1 MTGSISN
8 GESEMEPLIGIV
20 IIALIAGNIAGVVNF
35 FLILGVRKRM
45 DAADPLLASRPILAE
60 LAKLRKKLEAT
71 EPEEEVAPEPA
82 PEPVHAV
89 SKLKA
94 SMTPP
99 PLPRVAPAAPVVA
112 AKPEPEPEPEPVRE
126 PGRFES
132 AARDVLR
139 KIWNWIVVGEEY
151 RRPNVAVEYAIAA
164 NWLLRIG
171 IAVFV
176 IGMGFFLRYSIDQGW
191 LGPVARVALS
201 VLVGSGMVAGGVW
214 QFGRKYHL
222 IGQGLVG
229 GGLATLYFSVFAATN
244 FYHLTEPTT
253 GYLLMGL
260 VTVCAGIIAV
270 RQDAILVAVLG
281 IIGGYGTPLMLPVQN
296 LMGAQLGYLMLLALG
311 VFGIAAYKNWRLLN
325 ALSFVATYSVALWV
339 TQGNSSV
346 QALQFYAIY
355 FVIFSSL
362 TFAYTLIRK
371 QESTILEV
379 IALLANA
386 GVFFV
391 LGREICDR
399 FWGNSG
405 VALLTFALSVYYAVH
420 FAVCLRRQIRDR
432 GLVMSFL
439 GLSSLF
445 LAVTIPL
452 YLSREWITAVW
463 AVQALT
469 MLWMAGKLDSQF
481 LRHLAYLLYAMVLGR
496 FFVVDL
502 HAHYFAGT
510 SAGVAEYASLMLQR
524 LVVFGVP
531 IATVAAGYRLLGS
544 SASTDSGPI
553 PRLPEGN
560 DIREVIGRNR
570 ALQAGLALLVAMAFI
585 FLHLELN
592 STVGH
597 FYDPLRM
604 PMLSLLW
611 VALCA
616 GALWAWGETESPIML
631 VLLCV
636 FSSALAFKLLIFDI
650 PSWHIIGHEMRYHAD
665 HFGFGIMRLLD
676 FGLISVFLAVA
687 ARLLLGREGRV
698 ARAFIVAALALPVLF
713 LTLELNTFLHLY
725 QPKLRAGGISIL
737 WAVIA
742 FAFVQQGMVRKIAQL
757 RYTGLALFSIVIGKI
772 FLNDLAQLAEIYR
785 IIAFVVL
792 GLIILGGSFL
802 YVHFQRQF
810 TVENPA

>member
-1 MTGSISN
+1 
-8 GESEMEPLIGIV
+8 METLIGLVVIV
-20 IIALIAGNIAGVVNF
+20 LIAGNIAGVANF
-35 FLILGVRKRM
+35 FMFLGLRKRLDAM
-45 DAADPLLASRPILAE
+45 DPREANRPLLRE
-60 LAKLRKKLEAT
+60 LCELRKKLEPQP
-71 EPEEEVAPEPA
+71 EPE
-82 PEPVHAV
+82 
-89 SKLKA
+89 SKLKRVA
-94 SMTPP
+94 TPP
-99 PLPRVAPAAPVVA
+99 PLPAVKTEHVLLAPKLKLQAAAPPLA
-112 AKPEPEPEPEPVRE
+112 EPEPGPGRE

-132 AARDVLR
+132 AARVALG

-151 RRPNVAVEYAIAA
+151 RRPNVAVEYAVAA
-164 NWLLRIG
+164 NWLLRVG
-171 IAVFV
+171 IAIFV

-222 IGQGLVG
+222 FGQGLVG
-229 GGLATLYFSVFAATN
+229 GGLATLYFSIFAATN

-281 IIGGYGTPLMLPVQN
+281 IIGGYGTPLMLPVHN
-296 LMGAQLGYLMLLALG
+296 LMASQLGYLALLALG

-325 ALSFVATYSVALWV
+325 TLCFVATYSVALWI

-346 QALQFYAIY
+346 MALQFYTLY

-362 TFAYTLIRK
+362 IFAYNLIRK
-371 QESTILEV
+371 QSSTILEV

-391 LGREICDR
+391 LAREICDR
-399 FWGNSG
+399 FWGETG
-405 VALLTFALSVYYAVH
+405 VALLTFSLSLYYAGH
-420 FAVCLRRQIRDR
+420 FVVCLRRQIRDR

-469 MLWMAGKLDSQF
+469 MLWMASKLESQF
-481 LRHLAYLLYAMVLGR
+481 LRHLSYLLYALVLGR
-496 FFVVDL
+496 FFVIDL
-502 HAHYFAGT
+502 HAHYFAGVGGE
-510 SAGVAEYASLMLQR
+510 SYVALMLQR
-524 LVVFGVP
+524 LVVFSVP
-531 IATVAAGYRLLGS
+531 IAAVAAGYRLLGHHEPVT
-544 SASTDSGPI
+544 AGPI
-553 PRLPEGN
+553 PSLPEGN

-585 FLHLELN
+585 FLHFELN
-592 STVGH
+592 SSLGH

-604 PMLSLLW
+604 PVLSMLW
-611 VALCA
+611 VVLCLA
-616 GALWAWGETESPIML
+616 ALWGYGQSESRLLL
-631 VLLCV
+631 VLLCI
-636 FSSALAFKLLIFDI
+636 FTGGLAVKLLVFDLG
-650 PSWHIIGHEMRYHAD
+650 SWHFLGQELRYTAD
-665 HFGFGIMRLLD
+665 AFGFGLMRLLD
-676 FGLISVFLAVA
+676 FSVITVFLAFT
-687 ARLLLGREGRV
+687 ARILLGREDRV
-698 ARAFIVAALALPVLF
+698 ARSFMIAALALPMLF
-713 LTLELNTFLHLY
+713 LTLELNTFLYLY
-725 QPKLRAGGISIL
+725 QPELRPGGVSIL
-737 WAVIA
+737 WAVFA
-742 FAFVQQGMVRKIAQL
+742 LAFVQQGMTRRLANL
-757 RYTGLALFSIVIGKI
+757 RYVGLAIFCIVVGKI
-772 FLNDLAQLAEIYR
+772 FLHDLAQLAEIYR

-792 GLIILGGSFL
+792 GLIILGGAFL

-810 TVENPA
+810 TDEKPA